1 MTFLPKKFQGSL
13 QIGINYDMFFVKLK
27 IGTKKFQKIFQYF
40 FFKFPY
46 LYLLINIFQQP
57 ITTSKEIHVIKT
69 SMDDKSKEAINSI
82 IEHKYGTMKKDNEEQ
97 V

>member
-1 MTFLPKKFQGSL
+1 MLIFPKMVNTTL
-13 QIGINYDMFFVKLK
+13 
-27 IGTKKFQKIFQYF
+27 T
-40 FFKFPY
+40 
-46 LYLLINIFQQP
+46 YLLINIFQQP

-69 SMDDKSKEAINSI
+69 SMDDKSNEAINSI